1 MQLKSGNEFVISEQI
16 REEIARNNGVLC
28 TPGNILR
35 QYGGARIIAVG
46 DVTTAELHKAGIR
59 PFIEIVDLKTKRG
72 TEGEFPSVPGSH
84 RIKSDPA
91 TLSHDLFLLIQ
102 SLMNGNGGR
111 IEIDGEEDLAVIPI
125 IFYSDLN
132 TVVTYGIPDVG
143 MACIPVNLEVKNL
156 VTQMIERM
164 EVRCQN

>member
-16 REEIARNNGVLC
+16 REEIGRNNGVLC
-28 TPGNILR
+28 TPDNILK
-35 QYGGARIIAVG
+35 QYPGARIVAVG
-46 DVTTAELHKAGIR
+46 DVTTSELHKVGII

-72 TEGEFPSVPGSH
+72 MEGEFPSVPGSH
-84 RIKSDPA
+84 RIKNDPA
-91 TLSHDLFLLIQ
+91 TLSHELFLLIK
-102 SLMNGNGGR
+102 SLVNGDGGR